1 MTIVGSKT
9 EEVIEDSVQ
18 PEEPEENDNITRYG
32 PAILGEFVEETNSD
46 EGWQEA
52 NPKGRLG
59 NAAVRRLSRRRP
71 VLTKL
76 NVNGCERS
84 NLREKGNRREI
95 VSPAWEKAPRSTT
108 TELTWMK
115 DSIKLQVKLLSQKFL
130 QVHQTLLP
138 WLPSRSYKE
147 VAVAPRGT
155 VLKPSPEKP
164 DEESEE
170 KTETRMFSN
179 ASETSKKE
187 LNNHFSSVEDAPG
200 DGKAHRN
207 KWE

>member
-18 PEEPEENDNITRYG
+18 PEEPEENDNITRCG

-76 NVNGCERS
+76 NVNGCEHS
-84 NLREKGNRREI
+84 NLREKGN
-95 VSPAWEKAPRSTT
+95 
-108 TELTWMK
+108 
-115 DSIKLQVKLLSQKFL
+115 
-130 QVHQTLLP
+130 
-138 WLPSRSYKE
+138 
-147 VAVAPRGT
+147 
-155 VLKPSPEKP
+155 
-164 DEESEE
+164 
-170 KTETRMFSN
+170 
-179 ASETSKKE
+179 
-187 LNNHFSSVEDAPG
+187 
-200 DGKAHRN
+200 
-207 KWE
+207 